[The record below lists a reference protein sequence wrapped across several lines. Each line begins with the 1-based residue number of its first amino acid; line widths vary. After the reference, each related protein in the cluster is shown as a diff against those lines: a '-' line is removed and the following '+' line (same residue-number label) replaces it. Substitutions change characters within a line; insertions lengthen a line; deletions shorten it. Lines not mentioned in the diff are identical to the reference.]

1 MVLED
6 AKVEAAV
13 EEIERVEE
21 ETEEKVEDLK
31 VEALLEEETRRRQGG
46 VEPTTKLGRLNRPG
60 TSLESV
66 Q

>member
-31 VEALLEEETRRRQGG
+31 VEALLEEETRRSRTYHQAWKI
-46 VEPTTKLGRLNRPG
+46 E
-60 TSLESV
+60 
-66 Q
+66 